1 MKILGFLYVNL
12 SDFVKRDIVK
22 VGFVIGVK
30 KKIEKRERIVFIF
43 FLKCMVDINVFRRD
57 WVSVLV
63 MKEISCVVF
72 CNLDK
77 V

>member
-30 KKIEKRERIVFIF
+30 KKNRKKGKNCFYF
-43 FLKCMVDINVFRRD
+43 FFEMYGRYKCF
-57 WVSVLV
+57 
-63 MKEISCVVF
+63 
-72 CNLDK
+72 
-77 V
+77 